1 MKDGYS
7 FASENNGCV
16 ISKDNMFVAC
26 VSIVNGL
33 FVLNLDDSPICNIS
47 AKGSR
52 PNDLSPT
59 YIWHCRLGHISEK
72 RMMKLHNDGFLTS
85 FDFESYETCEACLLG
100 KMTKM
105 PFSGFPERA
114 SDLLE
119 LIHTDVCRPMS
130 TTARGGYQ
138 YFITFTGDLS
148 RYGYVYLMKHKS
160 KTFEKFKEFQSELE
174 NQRGKKIK
182 TLRSNRGGEYLSHE
196 FSSHLKSCGIVP
208 QLTPLEHLKETVYL
222 SDVIE
227 PCWTWSDQ

>member
-26 VSIVNGL
+26 ASIVNGL

-47 AKGSR
+47 AKRSR

-72 RMMKLHNDGFLTS
+72 CMNKLHNDGLLTS

-105 PFSGFPERA
+105 PFLGFIERA

-119 LIHTDVCRPMS
+119 LIHTNVCGPMS
-130 TTARGGYQ
+130 TAARGGYQ
-138 YFITFTGDLS
+138 YFITFTDDLS

-160 KTFEKFKEFQSELE
+160 ETFEKFKEFQSEVQ
-174 NQRGKKIK
+174 NQCGNKIK
-182 TLRSNRGGEYLSHE
+182 TLRSDSGGEYLSHE

-208 QLTPLEHLKETVYL
+208 QLTPPGTPQRNGVSERRNRNLLDMV
-222 SDVIE
+222 
-227 PCWTWSDQ
+227 

>member
-26 VSIVNGL
+26 ASILNGL

-72 RMMKLHNDGFLTS
+72 LMKKLHNGGLLTL

-119 LIHTDVCRPMS
+119 LIHTDVCEPMS

-138 YFITFTGDLS
+138 YFITFTDDLS

-160 KTFEKFKEFQSELE
+160 EIFEKFKEFQSEVE
-174 NQRGKKIK
+174 IQRGKKIK
-182 TLRSNRGGEYLSHE
+182 TLRSDRGCEYLSHE
-196 FSSHLKSCGIVP
+196 FSSHLRSCGIVP
-208 QLTPLEHLKETVYL
+208 QLTPPGT
-222 SDVIE
+222 
-227 PCWTWSDQ
+227 PQ